1 MKTSTRTLLCAAALV
16 TIAAC
21 ASRTDAPPS
30 APAPAPAPATQPAA
44 KPAPAAQS
52 QSATKPAP
60 DAAKAATPYTGKVL
74 VLGSALPPG
83 VDHDVLGRIEVFQ
96 RSYGGV
102 GDSYR
107 LLGDKGREVGANAI
121 LDARVWLAPA
131 VPIAAAPHGAGVAV
145 RVRSQARLDE
155 ISKTGGRWE

>member
-1 MKTSTRTLLCAAALV
+1 MIIRNIVAALTFV
-16 TIAAC
+16 SLAGLTGC
-21 ASRTDAPPS
+21 ASRGGDASSSTASPPAQS
-30 APAPAPAPATQPAA
+30 TQPAA
-44 KPAPAAQS
+44 AP
-52 QSATKPAP
+52 TKPEAQ
-60 DAAKAATPYTGKVL
+60 KAATPYTGKVL

-83 VDHDVLGRIEVFQ
+83 VDHEVLGPVTVFM
-96 RSYGGV
+96 RSYGGI

-121 LDARVWLAPA
+121 IDARVWLAPA
-131 VPIAAAPHGAGVAV
+131 FPIAAAPHGAGTAV